1 MAEDFKSDRDPPGD
15 REQEVAGKITRI
27 LRRWGA
33 GDQQAME
40 DVLPLLYGELRDIA
54 ARYARGE
61 RSGHTLQA
69 TAIVHEAYVRL
80 IESPGIEWQNRNHF
94 LGTAARV
101 MRRVLVDHARERN
114 RLKRG
119 GGQRPVTLADAA
131 ELGRGQSPDLVAL
144 DDALRT
150 LEEVDR
156 RLVEVVELRYFG
168 GLSIAETAAYLD
180 VSMTTVTRRWRRAR
194 AWLYEE
200 LRADGG

>member
-1 MAEDFKSDRDPPGD
+1 MSDNSMDRDPAG
-15 REQEVAGKITRI
+15 EVAGKITRI

-40 DVLPLLYGELRDIA
+40 DVLPLLYSELRDIA
-54 ARYARGE
+54 AHYARGE

>member
-1 MAEDFKSDRDPPGD
+1 MSDNSMDRDPAGD
-15 REQEVAGKITRI
+15 VAGEITRI

-40 DVLPLLYGELRDIA
+40 DVLPLLYSELRVIA

-61 RSGHTLQA
+61 RTGHTLQA

-80 IESPGIEWQNRNHF
+80 IESPGIAWQNRSHF

-119 GGQRPVTLADAA
+119 GGQRPVTPAEAA